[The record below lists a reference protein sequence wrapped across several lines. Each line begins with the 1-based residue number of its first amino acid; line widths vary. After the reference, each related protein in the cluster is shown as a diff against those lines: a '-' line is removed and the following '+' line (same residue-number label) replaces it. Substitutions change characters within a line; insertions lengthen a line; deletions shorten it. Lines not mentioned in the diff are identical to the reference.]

1 MTVFSYAY
9 GRCSNHSLGISMNVC
24 MQAKISLF
32 RFNLSTSKQ
41 VLLIYQSAVL
51 TLTSVHAYMSL
62 SMAVS
67 ESRAL
72 RKLSKKIHWTE
83 RETSGPSHRGLPSF
97 SWVPG
102 LYLTGKPGHAD
113 FRITPSA
120 LRSRKLLN
128 PQALGHDLQVEI

>member
-1 MTVFSYAY
+1 
-9 GRCSNHSLGISMNVC
+9 MNVC

-72 RKLSKKIHWTE
+72 RKLSKKNTLDRKGDIWTE
-83 RETSGPSHRGLPSF
+83 SPRPSL
-97 SWVPG
+97 V
-102 LYLTGKPGHAD
+102 
-113 FRITPSA
+113 
-120 LRSRKLLN
+120 
-128 PQALGHDLQVEI
+128 